1 MRSMLFGIVGASLLT
16 IAIVWA
22 LVLAWWQSNDYQP
35 DRLELVLYLGAIPLA
50 LVGGYWLLRGFIEHL
65 KAAPGENVAAPP
77 LPVDDDPLA
86 GARAR
91 TAAVERSMTLRLV
104 DAFVATPAG
113 ASGDDILAALDAG
126 KRPEPSAQL
135 TDSDGFPVFVATVS
149 DVDVEGMAERLAE
162 LPPGRARFAEPEHA
176 IRALALLDGV
186 LEKAAAGMASRLAA
200 RAEKLRLHV
209 LWMIPGTWD
218 SGHFP
223 DLRAWL
229 HATYWPTVDTVD
241 LEISLV
247 NAASEVEAMRL
258 VDNAVLRANRNP
270 AADELILL
278 VGAVSSVTQDSVES
292 WEAAGRLFS
301 ARHPDRQIPGEGAA
315 AILLMAEA
323 TAIKLAISESVIIS
337 RVGHGVRHKPVNAG
351 GRIGGRLIEQLVAGV
366 LDVSGLAAAK
376 VMAAIGD
383 VDHRASHLTEMLEG
397 LGASFEHL
405 DPVKDCLATG
415 SANGA
420 LGPVGSLVVLA
431 CARSRVLAAGAPVL
445 CLSSQHERE
454 RAVLL
459 AMPGIAPATPEPSS
473 N

>member
-1 MRSMLFGIVGASLLT
+1 MRSTLFRIIGGSLLT

-35 DRLELVLYLGAIPLA
+35 DRLELVLYLGALPLA

-65 KAAPGENVAAPP
+65 KAAPDENTVAPP

-91 TAAVERSMTLRLV
+91 TAAAERSMTLHLV
-104 DAFVATPAG
+104 DAFVSTPAG

-126 KRPEPSAQL
+126 KRPDPSEQL
-135 TDSDGFPVFVATVS
+135 TDGDGFPVFVATVA
-149 DVDVEGMAERLAE
+149 DVDVESMAERLAE
-162 LPPGRARFAEPEHA
+162 LPPDRARFAEPEDA
-176 IRALALLDGV
+176 IRILALLDGV
-186 LEKAAAGMASRLAA
+186 LEKACAGIASLVEASA
-200 RAEKLRLHV
+200 VKLHLHV
-209 LWMIPGTWD
+209 LWMITGTWD
-218 SGHFP
+218 SGQFP

-229 HATYWPTVDTVD
+229 QSTYWPTVDKGSV
-241 LEISLV
+241 EITLV
-247 NAASEVEAMRL
+247 HAASEVDAMKL
-258 VDNAVLRANRNP
+258 VDEAILRANRNP
-270 AADELILL
+270 LADEVLLL
-278 VGAVSSVTQDSVES
+278 VSAVSSVTQQRVEA
-292 WEAAGRLFS
+292 WEAAGSLFS

-315 AILLMAEA
+315 AILLMTEA
-323 TAIKLAISESVIIS
+323 TATQLAITESVVIS
-337 RVGHGVRHKPVNAG
+337 RVGHGMRDKPVHAG

-376 VMAAIGD
+376 VIAAISD
-383 VDHRASHLTEMLEG
+383 VDHRANHLTEMLEG
-397 LGASFEHL
+397 LGAPFEHL

-420 LGPVGSLVVLA
+420 LAPVGSLVVLA

-445 CLSSQHERE
+445 CLSNQHERE

-459 AMPGIAPATPEPSS
+459 AMPGIAPATPEPLST
-473 N
+473 